1 MKQSKLGKFIFTFI
15 LIVLTSQNCRLG
27 ALYRED
33 NYPGKLGKAD
43 GSVEGKACAFSYLY
57 LVSTGDASIEE
68 AKRISKITKIRSID
82 IQVHSILTF
91 VVIRHCL
98 ILTGEIGT

>member
-1 MKQSKLGKFIFTFI
+1 MMKTYFSLVLFSLI
-15 LIVLTSQNCRLG
+15 LLTLNCRLG

-43 GSVEGKACAFSYLY
+43 GMVQGKACAFSYLY

-68 AKRISKITKIRSID
+68 AKRVSKITKIRSID

-91 VVIRHCL
+91 FVIRHCL
-98 ILTGEIGT
+98 ILTGEP

>member
-1 MKQSKLGKFIFTFI
+1 MMKTYLSLVLFSLI
-15 LIVLTSQNCRLG
+15 LLTLNCRLG

-43 GSVEGKACAFSYLY
+43 GTVQGKACAFSYLY

-68 AKRISKITKIRSID
+68 AKRVSKITKIRSID

-91 VVIRHCL
+91 FVIRHCL
-98 ILTGEIGT
+98 ILTGEP

>member
-1 MKQSKLGKFIFTFI
+1 MMKIYLSLLLFV
-15 LIVLTSQNCRLG
+15 LIMLTLNCRLG

-43 GSVEGKACAFSYLY
+43 GPVQGKACAFSYLY

-68 AKRISKITKIRSID
+68 AKRVSKITKIRSID

-91 VVIRHCL
+91 FVIRHCL
-98 ILTGEIGT
+98 ILTGEP

>member
-1 MKQSKLGKFIFTFI
+1 MIANLIPIRFIS
-15 LIVLTSQNCRLG
+15 LVIVLFLLQNCRLG

-57 LVSTGDASIEE
+57 LVSSGDASIEE

-91 VVIRHCL
+91 VVVRHCL
-98 ILTGEIGT
+98 ILTGEIGQ

>member
-1 MKQSKLGKFIFTFI
+1 MKITSAMIRFII
-15 LIVLTSQNCRLG
+15 LFCSLILLQNCRLG
-27 ALYRED
+27 SLYRED
-33 NYPGKLGKAD
+33 NYPGKLGKAE
-43 GSVEGKACAFSYLY
+43 GTVEGKACAFSYLY
-57 LVSTGDASIEE
+57 LFSTGDASIEE

-98 ILTGEIGT
+98 IMTGEVSS

>member
-1 MKQSKLGKFIFTFI
+1 MKKNSILSRI
-15 LIVLTSQNCRLG
+15 LILAIILFLFQDCRLG

-33 NYPGKLGKAD
+33 NFPGKLGKAD

-91 VVIRHCL
+91 VVVRHCL
-98 ILTGEIGT
+98 IMTGEIGT